1 MQEKHSIELIKLAIM
16 KRKLKDC
23 RIISREQNVQR
34 RENGKMDKRAEN
46 QDERKRHSND
56 TILIS
61 ISNDDDH
68 VDIDFGPKQ

>member
-1 MQEKHSIELIKLAIM
+1 MQEKHSIQLIKLAIM

-46 QDERKRHSND
+46 QDERERHSND

-68 VDIDFGPKQ
+68 VDIDFGPK